1 VIEHETLGDIAATN
15 NLSNDTAR
23 PEELYRTLGWTYL
36 FFATSVREPSCR
48 PSCHNCFHIAT
59 DFTFLL
65 AKNFASA
72 LQRDEVHSIMNSPDK
87 ITVIVCSVQTRPKP
101 SDF

>member
-1 VIEHETLGDIAATN
+1 VIENETLGDTEATN
-15 NLSNDTAR
+15 NLSHDTAR

-36 FFATSVREPSCR
+36 FFATSVREPGCR

-65 AKNFASA
+65 AKILLLRCNEMKFA
-72 LQRDEVHSIMNSPDK
+72 QRWIPLIKSQLM
-87 ITVIVCSVQTRPKP
+87 
-101 SDF
+101 